1 MRESDA
7 ERFEHIYRVEKL
19 GMGLAYVLLQCLLY
33 TYRVCGEK
41 NEVVGEDGTPNYADD
56 LCLVSTFVPNE
67 QLGAYNPDA
76 CLRNNTGAWRIQR
89 SA

>member
-1 MRESDA
+1 MVRESDA

-19 GMGLAYVLLQCLLY
+19 GMGLAYGLLQCRLY

-56 LCLVSTFVPNE
+56 LCLVSTFVPN
-67 QLGAYNPDA
+67 GTA
-76 CLRNNTGAWRIQR
+76 
-89 SA
+89 